1 MTNAQKWVAAFLGLF
16 LILFLLS
23 RVTKNETAES
33 HPMGNMPAMGNETST
48 EEADAPA
55 LLSRLGCTSCHG
67 ENLEGTK
74 LAPQLVQISKYWSR
88 DALLNYLRNPSSYNG
103 DARFD
108 AYRQQYKNIVMPSF
122 GNIDVK
128 ELGKIA
134 DYLMT
139 K

>member
-16 LILFLLS
+16 LLLFLLS
-23 RVTKNETAES
+23 RLTKKEAPAT
-33 HPMGNMPAMGNETST
+33 HPMGGMPAMGSETGT
-48 EEADAPA
+48 GDADGPT
-55 LLSRLGCTSCHG
+55 LISRLGCTSCHG

-74 LAPQLVQISKYWSR
+74 LAPQLVQISEHWSR
-88 DALLNYLRNPSSYNG
+88 DGLLNYLRNPSAYNG

-108 AYRQQYKNIVMPSF
+108 AYRQTYKNVVMPSY

-139 K
+139 R